1 MTPPDLSPC
10 PEPAGAL
17 RRAAVAAALDV
28 TVVTEGEVTTVAAVS
43 PPPVPSRRP
52 LSVYPR
58 RPGGRDLL
66 VSGWSR
72 GIELVK
78 GETSDP
84 GEVVRAAV
92 AWGEGRSL
100 GDLHALF
107 PFLSS
112 DERAQAHENGP
123 DAVVALQWR
132 RLREEAADTPGFS
145 EFGLLVE
152 AARAD
157 PVLGRLSVFSSHWVL
172 GVSAATSPRAA
183 VEVVL
188 VPGRDGRPYRVREY
202 LHPDPETG
210 EERLIGEAGTA
221 GEAVALAVA
230 HLPAG
235 IGPAVAGPGEP
246 PGR

>member
-1 MTPPDLSPC
+1 MTPPDLF
-10 PEPAGAL
+10 PEPATTL
-17 RRAAVAAALDV
+17 RRAAADLELDV
-28 TVVTEGEVTTVAAVS
+28 TVVPGGESTAVSAVS

-52 LSVYPR
+52 LSVYLSVD
-58 RPGGRDLL
+58 GRHLL

-72 GIELVK
+72 GVELIR
-78 GETSDP
+78 GGTSDP
-84 GEVVRAAV
+84 GDVVRAAV
-92 AWGEGRSL
+92 AWGEGKSL

-107 PFLSS
+107 PFLAS
-112 DERAQAHENGP
+112 DERALAHEAGP

-132 RLREEAADTPGFS
+132 RLREEAGDAPGFP

-152 AARAD
+152 AAHTD

-202 LHPDPETG
+202 LHPDLETG

-235 IGPAVAGPGEP
+235 IGPAVAGPDEP